1 MNNNVLLWLLASNA
15 AKETNEA
22 DYVTILQSLDC
33 LWHDAPKPYSMSN

>member
-22 DYVTILQSLDC
+22 DYEADNITIVGLLV
-33 LWHDAPKPYSMSN
+33 A